1 MPQQQ
6 PEIPAAPPA
15 PPVPPTPA
23 APGVQVITSA
33 GGTATVIGVPTTARE
48 LRALRSRRTELSNQ
62 LNSATDRRD
71 GLVNELR
78 RMPEGPA
85 REGVEQRIQLLDQR
99 ILQLET
105 DIAQT
110 GQLVVATPAEVLTSS
125 AEPTRIIRTGGGGR
139 GGEDFAPIGV
149 AFTLA
154 VLMPI
159 AIAFA
164 RRIWKRTGVAP
175 VRAASREDS
184 ERLMRLEQAVD
195 TIAVEVERI
204 SEGQRFV
211 TQLMA
216 QGHDQRQ
223 LAPLPTLEAAVER
236 R

>member
-1 MPQQQ
+1 MPLQP

-15 PPVPPTPA
+15 PPAPPMPA
-23 APGVQVITSA
+23 VPGVQVITSA
-33 GGTATVIGVPTTARE
+33 GGAATVIGVPTTARE
-48 LRALRSRRTELSNQ
+48 LRALRSRRSELSNQ

-110 GQLVVATPAEVLTSS
+110 GQMVVSAPAELLTSS
-125 AEPTRIIRTGGGGR
+125 AEPTRIIRTGGQDAAELYG
-139 GGEDFAPIGV
+139 PIGIV
-149 AFTLA
+149 FTLA

-184 ERLMRLEQAVD
+184 DRLLRLEQAVD

-216 QGHDQRQ
+216 HAQDQRQ
-223 LAPLPTLEAAVER
+223 LAPAATLEAVAER

>member
-1 MPQQQ
+1 MPQQH
-6 PEIPAAPPA
+6 PEIPAAPPVP
-15 PPVPPTPA
+15 PPVQFPAGSPA
-23 APGVQVITSA
+23 AEVFGA
-33 GGTATVIGVPTTARE
+33 RTAVSVPTTARE
-48 LRALRSRRTELSNQ
+48 MRALRSRRSELSNQ
-62 LNSATDRRD
+62 LNSAADRRER
-71 GLVNELR
+71 LVNELR
-78 RMPEGPA
+78 RMPEGQA

-110 GQLVVATPAEVLTSS
+110 GQLVVAAPAELLTSS
-125 AEPTRIIRTGGGGR
+125 SEATRIIQTGGPR
-139 GGEDFAPIGV
+139 IDVAPIGV

-164 RRIWKRTGVAP
+164 RRIWKRTGAAP
-175 VRAASREDS
+175 VRAASREDT

-211 TQLMA
+211 TQLLAHA
-216 QGHDQRQ
+216 QEQRQ
-223 LAPLPTLEAAVER
+223 LAPVPTLEAAAER

>member
-6 PEIPAAPPA
+6 PEIPAV
-15 PPVPPTPA
+15 PPVPPIPPVPA
-23 APGVQVITSA
+23 VPGAREVQVFTGA
-33 GGTATVIGVPTTARE
+33 GGGAVIGVPTTARE
-48 LRALRSRRTELSNQ
+48 LRALRSRRSELSNQ
-62 LNSATDRRD
+62 LNSAADRREN
-71 GLVNELR
+71 LVSELR
-78 RMPEGPA
+78 RMPEGPS
-85 REGVEQRIQLLDQR
+85 REGLEQRIQLLDQR

-110 GQLVVATPAEVLTSS
+110 GQLVVNAPSELLTST
-125 AEPTRIIRTGGGGR
+125 EPARQIIRTGGGPR
-139 GGEDFAPIGV
+139 VEVAPIAV

-184 ERLMRLEQAVD
+184 ERLLRLEQAVD
-195 TIAVEVERI
+195 TIALEVERI

-211 TQLMA
+211 TQLLA
-216 QGHDQRQ
+216 HSHDQRQ
-223 LAPLPTLEAAVER
+223 LAPVPTLEAAAER

>member
-1 MPQQQ
+1 MPQQH

-15 PPVPPTPA
+15 PPPVQFPAGSPA
-23 APGVQVITSA
+23 AEVFGARSVVA
-33 GGTATVIGVPTTARE
+33 VPKTARE
-48 LRALRSRRTELSNQ
+48 MRALRARRSELSDQ
-62 LNSATDRRD
+62 LTSAANRRS
-71 GLVNELR
+71 GLVRTLE

-85 REGVEQRIQLLDQR
+85 RQGIEQRIQLLDQR
-99 ILQLET
+99 ILALET

-110 GQLVVATPAEVLTSS
+110 GQLVVAAPAELLTSTS
-125 AEPTRIIRTGGGGR
+125 QPTGIIQTGGGTR
-139 GGEDFAPIGV
+139 VDVAPIGV

-175 VRAASREDS
+175 VRAASREDT

-211 TQLMA
+211 TQLLAHA
-216 QGHDQRQ
+216 QEQRQ
-223 LAPLPTLEAAVER
+223 LAPVPTLEAAAER